1 MQKQDVGIG
10 WRAMKADVRPLRCG
24 TECRLDLDG
33 YQPEVDG
40 LSCSVVGEDKT
51 VHASAHRSIET
62 GSRRSF
68 GMTCG
73 IIEVTTTA
81 TASKTHETL
90 LQIN

>member
-1 MQKQDVGIG
+1 MQKQDVDIG
-10 WRAMKADVRPLRCG
+10 WRAMKADVRPLCCG

-40 LSCSVVGEDKT
+40 LSCGVVGEDKT
-51 VHASAHRSIET
+51 VHASVRRSIET

-68 GMTCG
+68 GVTCS
-73 IIEVTTTA
+73 IVEVTMTA
-81 TASKTHETL
+81 TTRTHGTL